1 MNSSISKG
9 NQARADI
16 LDAAQRLFLSR
27 GYNGTSMRDIARAA
41 GNRAVAGIYNHFPT
55 KEAIFTALIEEHNP
69 YDDLLGVLEPIA
81 AEAQT
86 APDYVA
92 RALSAVLRL
101 MPRHYGFLQLAQ
113 IDLREFEGKNLR
125 RVLEDSVFPR
135 VLGLIQQVQRLPGM
149 RPVEGVV
156 WLRLM
161 ASLVIGFMI
170 TEQLALD
177 TLFGRIS
184 REDWIAGFVDALLHG
199 IAVPD
204 GTEERDS
211 HGLRS

>member
-1 MNSSISKG
+1 
-9 NQARADI
+9 
-16 LDAAQRLFLSR
+16 
-27 GYNGTSMRDIARAA
+27 
-41 GNRAVAGIYNHFPT
+41 
-55 KEAIFTALIEEHNP
+55 
-69 YDDLLGVLEPIA
+69 
-81 AEAQT
+81 
-86 APDYVA
+86 
-92 RALSAVLRL
+92 
-101 MPRHYGFLQLAQ
+101 
-113 IDLREFEGKNLR
+113 
-125 RVLEDSVFPR
+125 
-135 VLGLIQQVQRLPGM
+135 M

-177 TLFGRIS
+177 TLFGQIP

-199 IAVPD
+199 IAAPD